1 MCTDVSLVYPI
12 LTKILA
18 CDSSPLQAKAM
29 IPNEMPDGKKVVLYT
44 QENIS
49 KNSEGCIQ

>member
-18 CDSSPLQAKAM
+18 YDSSPLQAKAM

-44 QENIS
+44 QENI
-49 KNSEGCIQ
+49 